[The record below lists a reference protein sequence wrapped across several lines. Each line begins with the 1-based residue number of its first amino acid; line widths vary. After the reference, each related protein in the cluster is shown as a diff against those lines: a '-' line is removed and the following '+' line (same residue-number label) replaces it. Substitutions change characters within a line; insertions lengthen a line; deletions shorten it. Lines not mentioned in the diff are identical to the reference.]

1 MTPMM
6 FTNNN
11 DFSQFIK
18 LNSDNKEINLKIVD
32 RITITIWLLLMKM
45 LLIY

>member
-18 LNSDNKEINLKIVD
+18 LNSDNKEINLKID